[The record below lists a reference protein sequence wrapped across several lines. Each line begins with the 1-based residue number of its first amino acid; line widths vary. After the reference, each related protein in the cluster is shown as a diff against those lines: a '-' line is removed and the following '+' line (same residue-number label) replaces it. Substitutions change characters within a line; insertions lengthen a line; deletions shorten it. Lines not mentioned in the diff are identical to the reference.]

1 MLSCWLE
8 MVSVKTS
15 MMGVSIVW
23 RINFS
28 LSVLNLFGKII
39 FLIVVS
45 VKTTD
50 AKAKCSNV
58 EKVT

>member
-50 AKAKCSNV
+50 AKAK
-58 EKVT
+58 